1 MLDKLVDL
9 IVRFG
14 MDMLPFVIVE
24 QWNGSV
30 QLRFGKFIKVLYP
43 GIHFKIPFFDSVIET
58 PVITQSVNLPSQTL
72 TTLDDESIV
81 LKSIIRYKVSNIQTY
96 LLSVMHANDVLIDT
110 TQGIIR
116 DVVERTTWNDLV
128 DVNETITNEVKE
140 YVVRWGIEV
149 EAVTITDL
157 GIVKSFRIFGDEGQ
171 GTKILP
177 TDI

>member
-140 YVVRWGIEV
+140 YVFRWGIEV

>member
-1 MLDKLVDL
+1 MLDRLVDL

-14 MDMLPFVIVE
+14 MDMLPFVIIE
-24 QWNGSV
+24 QWNGAV
-30 QLRFGKFIKVLYP
+30 QLRYGKFIKVLSP
-43 GIHFKIPFFDSVIET
+43 GIHFKIPFFDSVIEC

-72 TTLDDESIV
+72 TTLDEQSIV

-110 TQGIIR
+110 TQGMIR
-116 DVVERTTWNDLV
+116 DVVELTTWDDLV
-128 DVNETITNEVKE
+128 DVNETITNKVKE

-157 GIVKSFRIFGDEGQ
+157 GIVKSFRIFGDEGHK
-171 GTKILP
+171 TTILP

>member
-9 IVRFG
+9 LVRFG

-110 TQGIIR
+110 TQGMIR
-116 DVVERTTWNDLV
+116 DVVELTTWDDLV
-128 DVNETITNEVKE
+128 DVNETITNKVKE